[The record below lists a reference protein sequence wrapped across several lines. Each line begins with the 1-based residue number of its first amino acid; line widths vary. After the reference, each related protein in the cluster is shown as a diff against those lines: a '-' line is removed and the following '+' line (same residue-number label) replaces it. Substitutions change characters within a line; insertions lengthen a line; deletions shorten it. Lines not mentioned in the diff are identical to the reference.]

1 MTPTTAPR
9 QARYLALIDQ
19 LLACPNG
26 QEPDIL
32 DGEPDLLDAEFVQV
46 LMQTA
51 RFFAHQDSA
60 DQASADAAKFLLFIA
75 RELSVQL
82 GLDDQ
87 TAPQSSEA
95 WVES

>member
-1 MTPTTAPR
+1 MTTTTAPR
-9 QARYLALIDQ
+9 QERYLALIDQ

-51 RFFAHQDSA
+51 SFFAHQDSA
-60 DQASADAAKFLLFIA
+60 HQDNADAAKFLLFIA

-87 TAPQSSEA
+87 TSIQPADS
-95 WVES
+95 